1 MLFRSKADGITWSI
15 TSSYRP
21 YATQVKLA
29 QEKGLYSQGG
39 LAAQPG
45 KSNHGWGTA
54 LDLGGGANSRGTKQ
68 NDWLMA
74 NAGRFGFSTIPR
86 EPWHWEYKGAGA
98 AVASRGA
105 PEGAGEGGPSN
116 KLAAVSQ
123 QNAVDETIAAMQS
136 RGGLVIMQNDNYV
149 NNTRTVYQTASVSQR
164 KMEQAFNP
172 YNIAAAVVTGR
183 GLF

>member
-1 MLFRSKADGITWSI
+1 MLYFCFSLSGDHKLQPSAAAAYEAMVQAAKADGITWSI

-86 EPWHWEYKGAGA
+86 EPWHWEYNPPGFREIYWADFPG
-98 AVASRGA
+98 GA
-105 PEGAGEGGPSN
+105 PE
-116 KLAAVSQ
+116 
-123 QNAVDETIAAMQS
+123 
-136 RGGLVIMQNDNYV
+136 RGIIVND
-149 NNTRTVYQTASVSQR
+149 
-164 KMEQAFNP
+164 P
-172 YNIAAAVVTGR
+172 
-183 GLF
+183 